1 MTDTPTAPAAT
12 VLTAA
17 EVPAGCPTAGG
28 ALRVPG
34 LLRHPG
40 SGRLLLVHDLRPAPD
55 ASSAWQ
61 SSGGAL
67 PGDLPNPNSLWL
79 RTSDDEGATW
89 GAPRRLAP
97 SQDVLPGIIGLSDPV
112 LLVAPTG
119 TLHLLAAA
127 CTDVGLFGAHVPTR
141 PWQEGQEPEAGTLRL
156 LHAASHDAGAT
167 WVWTDL
173 TDLCLPS
180 EVFARGCV
188 LFPASGHGTATD
200 AVASTG
206 ATGRLIVPV
215 VAAEPATS
223 AGDVLLR
230 SLCLLS
236 DDDGAGWFL
245 GAPAPVA
252 AAPGRS
258 LAGGARTSG
267 TDEHAVAALDDATV
281 LMSARDGT
289 YGGTRLTSVSTDGGA
304 TWSPAQREP
313 EVPDPGCNA
322 GLIALDGGRA
332 LLSHAADPVERRR
345 GRLSLRT
352 AEGRWQ
358 ALGIVDEGP
367 FGYSDLVQLPDG
379 DVLVVWEVAG
389 PDGGGTL
396 RLRRLSLPGAA
407 DGGLSV
413 VGG

>member
-1 MTDTPTAPAAT
+1 MTHMPTAPAAT
-12 VLTAA
+12 VLSAA
-17 EVPAGCPTAGG
+17 EVPAGCPTTGG

-40 SGRLLLVHDLRPAPD
+40 SGRLLLVHDLRPAPQ

-79 RTSDDEGATW
+79 RVSDDEGATW
-89 GAPRRLAP
+89 GAPQPLAP
-97 SQDVLPGIIGLSDPV
+97 AEHVLPGIVGLSDPV
-112 LLVAPTG
+112 LLAAPAG

-127 CTDVGLFGAHVPTR
+127 STDVGLFGAHVPTR

-156 LHAASHDAGAT
+156 LHAVSHDAGAT

-188 LFPASGHGTATD
+188 LFPASGHGTV
-200 AVASTG
+200 VAAGDSV
-206 ATGRLIVPV
+206 GRLVVPV
-215 VAAEPATS
+215 VAAEPATEG
-223 AGDVLLR
+223 GDVVMR

-236 DDDGAGWFL
+236 DDDGASWFL

-267 TDEHAVAALDDATV
+267 TDEHAVSALDDATV

-289 YGGTRLTSVSTDGGA
+289 YGGTRLTSVSTDSGA
-304 TWSPAQREP
+304 TWSPAQREQA
-313 EVPDPGCNA
+313 VPDPGCNA

-358 ALGIVDEGP
+358 ALGTVDEGP
-367 FGYSDLVQLPDG
+367 FGYSDLLQLPDG

-396 RLRRLSLPGAA
+396 RLRRLSLQGAA
-407 DGGLSV
+407 DGGLAV

>member
-1 MTDTPTAPAAT
+1 VTDTPTAPAAT

-141 PWQEGQEPEAGTLRL
+141 PWQPGQVPEAGTLRL
-156 LHAASHDAGAT
+156 LHATSHDASAT
-167 WVWTDL
+167 WAWTDL

-188 LFPASGHGTATD
+188 LFPASGHGTV
-200 AVASTG
+200 VAAGGVS
-206 ATGRLIVPV
+206 RLVVPV
-215 VAAEPATS
+215 VAAEPATEG
-223 AGDVLLR
+223 GDVVMR

-236 DDDGAGWFL
+236 DDDGASWFL

-289 YGGTRLTSVSTDGGA
+289 YGGTRLTSVSTDSGA

-358 ALGIVDEGP
+358 ALGTVDEGP
-367 FGYSDLVQLPDG
+367 FGYSDLLQLPDG

-396 RLRRLSLPGAA
+396 RLRRLSLQGAA
-407 DGGLSV
+407 DGGLAD